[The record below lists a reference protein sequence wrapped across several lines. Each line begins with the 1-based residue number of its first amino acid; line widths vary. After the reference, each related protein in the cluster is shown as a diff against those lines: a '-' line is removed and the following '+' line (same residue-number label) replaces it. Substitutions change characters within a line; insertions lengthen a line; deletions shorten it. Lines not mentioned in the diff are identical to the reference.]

1 MLVVEQGRTI
11 DSQRFLIKELFR
23 DSTEL
28 TGLKSSLFQKQRAQA
43 QAQDLDAKAAP
54 TTAAIPARVEN
65 SVVKIFSTLRRPDPY
80 KPWTKMTPQDVTGSG
95 VVIEGNVDLAF
106 DADGHVVVI
115 DFKTDRELEGA
126 VETYR
131 RQVQIY
137 AHAIALATGRPTRGV
152 LMKV

>member
-1 MLVVEQGRTI
+1 MRRVLEHPLFVDAARASQEGRCYRET
-11 DSQRFLIKELFR
+11 
-23 DSTEL
+23 
-28 TGLKSSLFQKQRAQA
+28 
-43 QAQDLDAKAAP
+43 P
-54 TTAAIPARVEN
+54 V
-65 SVVKIFSTLRRPDPY
+65 TLRLD
-80 KPWTKMTPQDVTGSG
+80 SG
-95 VVIEGNVDLAF
+95 VIIEGNVDLAF